1 MKTQIRNPN
10 LILLALVLC
19 GWLGATARGNAQAIL
34 TVDSGANWVGY
45 MNVFPLPADG
55 GTTDP
60 LAVPPLTGYQYP
72 TSLLQAG
79 FGTNSLTLNPC
90 TAVWETA
97 DTIYVKGDGV
107 TPNEYMDANMY
118 VQNDA
123 LLATNMIFTGLCL
136 SNNLTTAPE
145 PYVTAYNDA
154 QGYTPTNAYYSCT
167 AFIKVFDSGYA
178 LLGFVRTNLVA
189 GQAFTIATNT
199 ALIPGAAHVQYGF
212 ETFGPDQN
220 TSYPF
225 VSNSV
230 VIATSGQA
238 ATVTVDPSQAWS
250 GYMNVSDLPAA
261 GGAYDYGSVW
271 GTADLRAAFTT
282 TNQLTLSP
290 CTNVWETTNTYY
302 VQGDGVTPNK
312 IMDASMYVQNDQLAN
327 TNLIFVGACLS
338 NNLTATPEPLTG
350 INYTSVAFIKTFD
363 GSYNL
368 LSSVTSPALA
378 AGQPFSISLSTGGAT
393 HVQYGFETVGP
404 DANPATAPSLGS
416 VVLAAAVPPS
426 ATPTLT
432 NAAPTPTLP
441 QSSVLSLYNSSGVY
455 TNTPVETW
463 LAFWSGATESPYTI
477 PGTGRTVLKYS
488 SLQYA
493 GVTFYNNDPTLGA
506 GGDNVGGTTNFA
518 INTTGYDHFH
528 VDLWTPDANR
538 FGIQLV
544 SINPTQA
551 AQVDFLPASGVITN
565 YGWVSLDIPL
575 STFEAANPSTVFTNL
590 QQLLWVENQAG
601 DGTSGSTFYID
612 NVYFYNSTTPA
623 APTLNAGFS
632 AGGFQVSF
640 PTVSGHNYT
649 VQYKT
654 NLTDAVWQTLGGVIA
669 GDGST
674 QTVTDSPTQSQMFYR
689 LMVQ

>member
-1 MKTQIRNPN
+1 
-10 LILLALVLC
+10 
-19 GWLGATARGNAQAIL
+19 
-34 TVDSGANWVGY
+34 
-45 MNVFPLPADG
+45 
-55 GTTDP
+55 
-60 LAVPPLTGYQYP
+60 
-72 TSLLQAG
+72 
-79 FGTNSLTLNPC
+79 
-90 TAVWETA
+90 
-97 DTIYVKGDGV
+97 
-107 TPNEYMDANMY
+107 
-118 VQNDA
+118 
-123 LLATNMIFTGLCL
+123 
-136 SNNLTTAPE
+136 
-145 PYVTAYNDA
+145 
-154 QGYTPTNAYYSCT
+154 
-167 AFIKVFDSGYA
+167 
-178 LLGFVRTNLVA
+178 
-189 GQAFTIATNT
+189 
-199 ALIPGAAHVQYGF
+199 
-212 ETFGPDQN
+212 
-220 TSYPF
+220 
-225 VSNSV
+225 
-230 VIATSGQA
+230 
-238 ATVTVDPSQAWS
+238 
-250 GYMNVSDLPAA
+250 
-261 GGAYDYGSVW
+261 
-271 GTADLRAAFTT
+271 
-282 TNQLTLSP
+282 
-290 CTNVWETTNTYY
+290 
-302 VQGDGVTPNK
+302 
-312 IMDASMYVQNDQLAN
+312 
-327 TNLIFVGACLS
+327 
-338 NNLTATPEPLTG
+338 
-350 INYTSVAFIKTFD
+350 
-363 GSYNL
+363 
-368 LSSVTSPALA
+368 
-378 AGQPFSISLSTGGAT
+378 
-393 HVQYGFETVGP
+393 
-404 DANPATAPSLGS
+404 

-575 STFEAANPSTVFTNL
+575 STFAAANPSTVFTNL

-632 AGGFQVSF
+632 AGSFQVSF